1 MSKDRYIEALVE
13 KFLDGRTT
21 NAEEQELY
29 AWFATADVPDEWTDL
44 KAMFAWYSEGMP
56 ETTSLVESAPKPK
69 SRFSLSLRRGVM
81 AISTVVAVAIVAV
94 LMWPSSHKV
103 NIYDGSYIIESG
115 DYCDNIEYIKE
126 DIEALL
132 QRADDIERRSDE
144 LLALAE

>member
-1 MSKDRYIEALVE
+1 MSKDRHIEALVE

-29 AWFATADVPDEWTDL
+29 TWFATADVPEEWAEH
-44 KAMFAWYSEGMP
+44 KEMFAWYRQGMP

-81 AISTVVAVAIVAV
+81 AISTAVAVAVVAVLI
-94 LMWPSSHKV
+94 WPSSHKV
-103 NIYDGSYIIESG
+103 NIYEGSYIIESG
-115 DYCDNIEYIKE
+115 DYCDNIEYIQE

>member
-44 KAMFAWYSEGMP
+44 KAMFAWYREGMP
-56 ETTSLVESAPKPK
+56 ETTGLVESAPKPK

-81 AISTVVAVAIVAV
+81 AISTAVAVAVVAVLI
-94 LMWPSSHKV
+94 WPSSHKV
-103 NIYDGSYIIESG
+103 NIYEGSYIIESG
-115 DYCDNIEYIKE
+115 DYCDNIEYIQE

>member
-1 MSKDRYIEALVE
+1 MSKDRYIRALVE

-44 KAMFAWYSEGMP
+44 KAMFAWYRKGMP
-56 ETTSLVESAPKPK
+56 ETTSLVESATKPK

-81 AISTVVAVAIVAV
+81 AISTAVAVAVVAV

-103 NIYDGSYIIESG
+103 NIYEGSYIIESG
-115 DYCDNIEYIKE
+115 DYCDNIEYIQE

>member
-44 KAMFAWYSEGMP
+44 KAMFAWYREGMP

-81 AISTVVAVAIVAV
+81 AISTAVAVAVVAV

-103 NIYDGSYIIESG
+103 NIYEGSYIIESG
-115 DYCDNIEYIKE
+115 DYCDNIEYIQE

>member
-44 KAMFAWYSEGMP
+44 KAMFAWFSGGMP
-56 ETTSLVESAPKPK
+56 ETTSLVESATQPK

-81 AISTVVAVAIVAV
+81 AISTAVAVAVVAV

-103 NIYDGSYIIESG
+103 NIYEGSYIIESG
-115 DYCDNIEYIKE
+115 DYCDNIEYIQE

>member
-29 AWFATADVPDEWTDL
+29 AWFATADVPKEWTDL
-44 KAMFAWYSEGMP
+44 KAMFAWYREGMP
-56 ETTSLVESAPKPK
+56 EITSLVESAPKPK

-81 AISTVVAVAIVAV
+81 AISTAVAVAVVAV

-103 NIYDGSYIIESG
+103 NIYEGSYIIESG
-115 DYCDNIEYIKE
+115 DYCDNIEYIQE

>member
-1 MSKDRYIEALVE
+1 
-13 KFLDGRTT
+13 
-21 NAEEQELY
+21 
-29 AWFATADVPDEWTDL
+29 
-44 KAMFAWYSEGMP
+44 MFAWYRKGMP

-81 AISTVVAVAIVAV
+81 AISTAVAVAVVAV

-103 NIYDGSYIIESG
+103 NIYEGSYIIESG
-115 DYCDNIEYIKE
+115 DYCDNIEYIQE